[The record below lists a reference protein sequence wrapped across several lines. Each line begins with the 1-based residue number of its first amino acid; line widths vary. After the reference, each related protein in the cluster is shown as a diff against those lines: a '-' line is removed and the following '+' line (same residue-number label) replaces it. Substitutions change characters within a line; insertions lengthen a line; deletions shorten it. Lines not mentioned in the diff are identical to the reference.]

1 MRSNSNIR
9 GVSEIVNK
17 HDENSLES
25 LFYFHTDTMSLEEMN
40 FKLKEEIALQ
50 QNTLKALGK
59 TRT

>member
-1 MRSNSNIR
+1 MRIHWNHFSTFTFLN
-9 GVSEIVNK
+9 
-17 HDENSLES
+17 
-25 LFYFHTDTMSLEEMN
+25 TDTMSLEEMN

>member
-1 MRSNSNIR
+1 
-9 GVSEIVNK
+9 
-17 HDENSLES
+17 
-25 LFYFHTDTMSLEEMN
+25 MSLEEMN